1 MHLEDEKKWEK
12 AVLEI
17 ADELRKSNKMKKIEV
32 EAMLG
37 GKINSLKDG
46 RVRLWK
52 IAWEKDVRKK
62 KRKRG
67 YNEKKTG

>member
-1 MHLEDEKKWEK
+1 MEDERKWEK

-17 ADELRKSNKMKKIEV
+17 ADELRKSNRMKKIEV

-37 GKINSLKDG
+37 GKIDSMKDG
-46 RVRLWK
+46 RIRLWK

-62 KRKRG
+62 KRRG
-67 YNEKKTG
+67 NNEKKTKQN

>member
-1 MHLEDEKKWEK
+1 MNLEDERKWER

-46 RVRLWK
+46 RIRLWK

-62 KRKRG
+62 KRKG
-67 YNEKKTG
+67 GNNGKKTD